1 MNPISIPMREIDRQ
15 IWESELEAF
24 VPARIYDAHAHLFR
38 ADLDLSPEPDSPGR
52 RLAARGFAE
61 AGIALWQAWNAA
73 LFPGREVH
81 GSCMGFPFVHADLA
95 GMNAFVVEQVRKDA
109 GSAAVMLVRPGMTPD
124 EVDAF
129 VRANGIIG
137 LKPYRVYS
145 ATGDMVD
152 CRITDF
158 LPEELIEVA
167 EEHRLVVV
175 LHLARRRAAADEQ
188 NLVDLRRLSRRYPH
202 VQWQL
207 AHCARCFIPHF
218 LELAIGPLSELE
230 NVWFDTSAVC
240 ESDVFDV
247 LLRRGPRERVMF
259 GTDNLPAGVDRGKYI
274 AFGYAWALLTE
285 DNHRFDLS
293 HCQPDPTWVVYESL
307 RGLRRAAER
316 NSLTPAEIEG
326 LFYGNAMR
334 LRGLCLFR

>member
-1 MNPISIPMREIDRQ
+1 MNMASIPMRDIDRQ
-15 IWESELEAF
+15 IWENELEDF
-24 VPARIYDAHAHLFR
+24 VPSRIYDAHVHLFR
-38 ADLDLSPEPDSPGR
+38 AGFDLSPAPDSTGR

-61 AGIALWQAWNAA
+61 ANMATWQAWNAV

-81 GSCMGFPFVHADLA
+81 GSCMGFPFVEADLA
-95 GMNAFVVEQVRKDA
+95 GMNVYVVEEVRRDA
-109 GSAAVMLVRPGMTPD
+109 GSAAVMLVRPGMKPQ

-129 VRANGIIG
+129 VRAHGIIG
-137 LKPYRVYS
+137 LKPYRLYS
-145 ATGDMVD
+145 ATGDVVD

-167 EEHRLVVV
+167 EAHRLLVV
-175 LHLARRRAAADEQ
+175 LHLARRHAAADEL
-188 NLVDLRRLSRRYPH
+188 NLADLRRLSRTYPH

-207 AHCARCFIPHF
+207 AHCARCFHPYF
-218 LELAIGPLSELE
+218 LEVAIDRLSELE
-230 NVWFDTSAVC
+230 SVWFDTSAVC

-247 LLRRGPRERVMF
+247 LLRRGPRRRILF

-316 NSLTPAEIEG
+316 ASLTPAEIAE
-326 LFYGNAMR
+326 LFAGNAMR
-334 LRGLCLFR
+334 LRALIGR